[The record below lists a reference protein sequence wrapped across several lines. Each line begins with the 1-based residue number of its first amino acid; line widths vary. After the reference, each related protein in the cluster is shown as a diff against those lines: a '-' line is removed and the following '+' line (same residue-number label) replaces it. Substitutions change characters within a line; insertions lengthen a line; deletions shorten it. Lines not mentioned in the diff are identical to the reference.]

1 MRRRHSQYHPSII
14 SLLPQEGGLRSLPS
28 PLCCPAAGSPTAET
42 QLQLPG
48 LLGWIWRCRF
58 QPDAPRLLSH
68 LPAPIVRL
76 PCDLSLLF
84 PCCLCFCL
92 LASRLLFS
100 PALLLP
106 GRLGPQLSPDL
117 TRLKERYVRTKR
129 DILALRVGGRDM
141 QELKLK
147 CDCKVLSVCLSL
159 SPGPVRL
166 EGTVCLSLSPGPRG
180 SFCWATKEG
189 GCEPG
194 EFTLNSCH
202 LAAPHICTAGRPSH
216 ELAISSTSWCLPGPR
231 APSYTA
237 REMPMNH
244 KNTQWRFKPKSP

>member
-1 MRRRHSQYHPSII
+1 MSGRPEVTSLTT
-14 SLLPQEGGLRSLPS
+14 LLPSSWESHSR
-28 PLCCPAAGSPTAET
+28 E
-42 QLQLPG
+42 LQLLG
-48 LLGWIWRCRF
+48 MLGWIWRCRF

-76 PCDLSLLF
+76 PCDLSFLF

-166 EGTVCLSLSPGPRG
+166 
-180 SFCWATKEG
+180 
-189 GCEPG
+189 
-194 EFTLNSCH
+194 
-202 LAAPHICTAGRPSH
+202 
-216 ELAISSTSWCLPGPR
+216 
-231 APSYTA
+231 
-237 REMPMNH
+237 
-244 KNTQWRFKPKSP
+244 

>member
-1 MRRRHSQYHPSII
+1 MRGRPEVTSLPT
-14 SLLPQEGGLRSLPS
+14 LLPSSWESHSR
-28 PLCCPAAGSPTAET
+28 E
-42 QLQLPG
+42 LQLPG
-48 LLGWIWRCRF
+48 LLGWIWRCSF
-58 QPDAPRLLSH
+58 LQDAPRLLSH

-92 LASRLLFS
+92 PASRLLFS

-147 CDCKVLSVCLSL
+147 CDCKVLSACPSL
-159 SPGPVRL
+159 LAL
-166 EGTVCLSLSPGPRG
+166 EGLSSGPPRRVGVSLGSPPLILVIWLYLI
-180 SFCWATKEG
+180 FALQEG
-189 GCEPG
+189 QAM
-194 EFTLNSCH
+194 S
-202 LAAPHICTAGRPSH
+202 
-216 ELAISSTSWCLPGPR
+216 
-231 APSYTA
+231 
-237 REMPMNH
+237 
-244 KNTQWRFKPKSP
+244 